1 MGKGIKRTNKLK
13 NIVKKLKEN
22 GKTKRKRNLKKMN
35 CNPGVKSD
43 VKNSCYTAST
53 LTHIK
58 DAYNSNHADKITSN
72 DTKEIWAYLRDNL
85 NECPR
90 EDCWL
95 NQIKDDESR
104 RQLDDILFAPDRPND
119 WDKDPV
125 SWLSNYDIAAVLR
138 QYEKSHPEFKLL
150 GPSAI
155 DYDTIIDN
163 NKCVWN
169 DLCRLSME
177 NLVRRKKRKLGIVFN
192 LDKHDGPGSHWVSMF
207 VDLDNSVI
215 FYYDSALNAV
225 PQEVSKLKREIMKQ
239 GKNLEQPIHFEFMQ
253 NEISHQ
259 STNTECG
266 MYCLFFIITL
276 LTQKLDR
283 KIKSELYG
291 GKKNQKNKFFDL
303 LSIFTKPGLNDDMMI
318 RFREKYFNK
327 K

>member
-1 MGKGIKRTNKLK
+1 MGKETTRTKNDK
-13 NIVKKLKEN
+13 NIKN
-22 GKTKRKRNLKKMN
+22 IRKTKRKLKKMN

-43 VKNSCYTAST
+43 VKNSCYTSSA
-53 LTHIK
+53 LAHIK
-58 DAYNSNHADKITSN
+58 GAYNSTHNDKITSSHPT
-72 DTKEIWAYLRDNL
+72 DIWKNLRDNL

-95 NQIKDDESR
+95 NEIKNKESR
-104 RQLDDILFAPDRPND
+104 RQLDDILFAPDRPSD
-119 WDKDPV
+119 WDNDPV
-125 SWLSNYDIAAVLR
+125 AWLSNYDIAAVLR

-150 GPSAI
+150 GPTAI
-155 DYDTIIDN
+155 DYDTVLYDD
-163 NKCVWN
+163 KCVWN

-177 NLVRRKKRKLGIVFN
+177 NLVRRNKRKLGIVFT

-207 VDLDNSVI
+207 VDLDNSMI

-225 PQEVSKLKREIMKQ
+225 PQEVSKLKREIIKQ
-239 GKNLEQPIHFEFMQ
+239 GKNLEKPIHFNFMQ

-276 LTQKLDR
+276 LTEKLDR
-283 KIKSELYG
+283 QIKRDLYG
-291 GKKNQKNKFFDL
+291 GGKKPKNKFFEL
-303 LSIFTKPGLNDDMMI
+303 LPVFTDPGLSDDMMI
-318 RFREKYFNK
+318 RFRQKYFNK